1 MNDFQSTQFNT
12 SLQYYKG
19 VPLRLIPRQ
28 DYHAHDAKRYVIN
41 DTNQNLWIP
50 NKHLSSDGTIR
61 QGHDL
66 DYILA
71 QAHNQ
76 IRIGMS
82 GPVHRIEGGP
92 VFKVVIAGGRDFFDI
107 GLMLEYVDRCLEGK
121 RETHNI
127 RIISGTANG
136 ADKTGEI
143 YASARGHKVI
153 QMPAQ
158 WKRPDGSTDRG
169 AGYRRNVQMAEAADA
184 VICFW
189 NGKSRGTKHMIDIAK
204 DKGLPLRVCPY

>member
-1 MNDFQSTQFNT
+1 MNDFQSIEFNT
-12 SLQYYKG
+12 SLQSYKG

-61 QGHDL
+61 EGHDL
-66 DYILA
+66 DYIMEKA
-71 QAHNQ
+71 WNQ

-82 GPVHRIEGGP
+82 GPAHVIVGAP
-92 VFKVVIAGGRDFFDI
+92 VFKVVIAGGRDFVDI
-107 GLMLEYVDRCLEGK
+107 GLMLEYMDRCLQGK
-121 RETHNI
+121 LDHNI
-127 RIISGTANG
+127 RIISGTARG
-136 ADKTGEI
+136 ADRTGEI

-153 QMPAQ
+153 HMPAQ
-158 WKRPDGSTDRG
+158 WDTYGKS
-169 AGYRRNVQMAEAADA
+169 AGYRRNVEMAEAADA

-189 NGKSRGTKHMIDIAK
+189 DGKSKGTKHMIDIAK
-204 DKGLPLRVCPY
+204 ERGLPLRVCRY

>member
-19 VPLRLIPRQ
+19 VPLRLIARQ

-61 QGHDL
+61 EGQDL

-71 QAHNQ
+71 RSFNQ

-82 GPVHRIEGGP
+82 GPAHRIEGGP

-107 GLMLEYVDRCLEGK
+107 GLMLEYVDRCLQGK
-121 RETHNI
+121 VETHNI

-153 QMPAQ
+153 HMPAQ
-158 WKRPDGSTDRG
+158 WDTYGKS
-169 AGYRRNVQMAEAADA
+169 AGYKRNVQMAEAADA

-189 NGKSRGTKHMIDIAK
+189 DGKSRGTKHMIDIAK